1 MRAPPR
7 ADAPTSARG
16 TQSRGLPRTVPAVL
30 IPCMDKFIEQH
41 ADRISGTLGCFD
53 RVLFRGYLPIM
64 SGAAMAAFLKSRE
77 VWGETLKSFLL
88 EQAERLKRHALDLCT
103 REGRPYEYLSHATK
117 KEDLARKIAERD
129 LDYRG
134 PGVRAVGG
142 GAVPHVLPGL

>member
-1 MRAPPR
+1 
-7 ADAPTSARG
+7 
-16 TQSRGLPRTVPAVL
+16 
-30 IPCMDKFIEQH
+30 
-41 ADRISGTLGCFD
+41 
-53 RVLFRGYLPIM
+53 M
-64 SGAAMAAFLKSRE
+64 SGAAMAAFLRSRE

-88 EQAERLKRHALDLCT
+88 ERAERLKRHALDLCT

-142 GAVPHVLPGL
+142 GTVPYVLLSLERSLTVRSVGEEQVFEIWGSSTSRSRAGSRARFRSTSTATSDWLGNLTVTA